1 MPPRALV
8 ADNVHM
14 TGVKRVV
21 AWMFA
26 IVGGAAL
33 IFLGVFFVATGL
45 DTADKLAS
53 VIGAFAGLMGLGL
66 AAYGVVLSRRGSA
79 SPPVPG
85 GQRLDHVDAG
95 QGVDVVDDVAGN
107 VRLGAAAPQSSQQ
120 PQVPPA
126 PPKSQETP
134 RPVSPE
140 SASPTPHPPSVAGE
154 QSLTDVRANGAIR
167 VIRGVGGDVDITP

>member
-1 MPPRALV
+1 
-8 ADNVHM
+8 M
-14 TGVKRVV
+14 TGGKRVV
-21 AWMFA
+21 AWTFA
-26 IVGGAAL
+26 IVGGAAV
-33 IFLGVFFVATGL
+33 IFLGVLFVATGL

-107 VRLGAAAPQSSQQ
+107 VRLGAAASQP
-120 PQVPPA
+120 PQVPQA

-140 SASPTPHPPSVAGE
+140 SASPTPQPPSVAGE
-154 QSLTDVRANGAIR
+154 QSLTDVRATGAIR